1 MATER
6 GGGWRVT
13 AGFLG
18 ILLLAGGWFLLSWR
32 VQHSAVTD
40 ALGEAAG
47 VAFALLVVVSVV
59 GAIMS
64 GRRGDTPGEEPE
76 AAPRQND

>member
-6 GGGWRVT
+6 GGWRVIV
-13 AGFLG
+13 GFLG
-18 ILLLAGGWFLLSWR
+18 VLLLAGGWFLLSWR
-32 VQHSAVTD
+32 VQHSAVAD

-64 GRRGDTPGEEPE
+64 GRRGETPGEEPE

>member
-32 VQHSAVTD
+32 VQHTALPD

-59 GAIMS
+59 GAIVS
-64 GRRGDTPGEEPE
+64 GRRDDAPGDEH
-76 AAPRQND
+76 D